1 MGTNVHRLEHQL
13 CAFELCPLIMVPKS
27 ESRKQGL
34 APQGAPRAVRNVVS
48 NWGAYVISMGVN
60 FFVSPYVVGHL
71 GNVGYGVWTLI
82 LSLTGYLGLLDLGVR
97 GAVTRYVAK
106 FHSEANHEK
115 SSEVASSAIVIFGS
129 AGLIAVLLSLI
140 FAFFVVDHL
149 HVPPQYLTAA
159 RVVLF
164 LTGLNIA
171 TSLVNGV
178 YGGILVGLQRFDLTN
193 GIEITINLLR
203 AASVVTAL
211 HFGRGIIALAIIQL
225 VFTLGRW
232 AANIAMARRFYPE
245 LRIRLHTANRAGI
258 KLIFSFSVFSFLL
271 HVSGSLIYASDN
283 IVIGAYLPVAMV
295 TFYVIGGNLV
305 EYARTL
311 VQGISQ
317 TLTPMASSLETRND
331 AEQVQN
337 LVLQAGR
344 WSSMVILPVTCTFLL
359 RGSSFIGL
367 WMGQQYADL
376 SGEVLWILSLTV
388 MFWGAN
394 CSVAGI
400 MLGLGKHKPIVP
412 AMVTEGLCNL
422 ALSIYLVRKI
432 GVVGV
437 AWGTAIP
444 SIATSLIFW
453 PWYIHR
459 TLKIQPMPYMLSV
472 WIRPWFSLIPFMAST
487 YVIER
492 FWRARNLVEF
502 FSQVALVLPLALLG
516 YWFVCLEREQRE
528 SISRKLP
535 HTLGRLTGAV
545 SPKT

>member
-34 APQGAPRAVRNVVS
+34 APQGAQRAVRNVVS

-115 SSEVASSAIVIFGS
+115 SSEVASSAMVIFGS

-203 AASVVTAL
+203 
-211 HFGRGIIALAIIQL
+211 
-225 VFTLGRW
+225 

-317 TLTPMASSLETRND
+317 TLTHMASSLKTRND

-344 WSSMVILPVTCTFLL
+344 WSSMVIRPVTCTFLL

-472 WIRPWFSLIPFMAST
+472 WIRPWFSLIPFMAAT